1 MSTYIF
7 KAPKWSIQ
15 LEKNWELN
23 PDEEFY
29 SFFNPEG
36 YGVLTISC
44 YTKDTTITNEDIIEL
59 IEFSDEEKL
68 HLGRVK
74 FGDFEGL
81 TLIYMNEENNFW
93 RFWKKFW
100 LRNNKLLLFVT
111 YNCDDNDKDYE
122 TKAISKMLSSLKVT
136 NK

>member
-1 MSTYIF
+1 MNSDTF

-15 LEKNWELN
+15 LEENWESEIS
-23 PDEEFY
+23 EECY

-36 YGVLTISC
+36 YGALQISD
-44 YTKDTTITNEDIIEL
+44 YTKDTTITNEDIIDL

-68 HLGRVK
+68 HLGKVR

-81 TLIYMNEENNFW
+81 TLIYKNEENNFW
-93 RFWKKFW
+93 RNFW

-111 YNCDDNDKDYE
+111 YNCDDEDKDYE
-122 TKAISKMLSSLKVT
+122 TEVVNKMLSSLKVVT
-136 NK
+136 K